1 MGLLLGDGNCK
12 TQFLRQFKFVMVV
25 EYMTDD
31 NTRGKQNLEIVMKTE
46 DDQKHMNTILRKRHY
61 TAQSFFVFPEPSLAT
76 FQKNM
81 TVLENKMNNVGDM
94 SEVELDWALN
104 LTNYFERVMGDI
116 WNKANAEK
124 VRRHE
129 ALTEEFGTEEEESEE
144 EEQESDEEESE
155 EEKESS
161 EDDEPSP
168 QEKKVITLNDTTN
181 KRVVKIAL
189 EGGSTS
195 FMWGISPNDH
205 FEDIFK
211 AFQAMD
217 FQVGALK
224 DDLPYIIK
232 SPMGSTAEAH
242 EVVSD
247 WCPQDGVQLILR
259 GLFKGGGKR
268 ALTGATKVNVSVEAK
283 KDAIM
288 DELNLF
294 HLKVQASQSPFMN
307 QIQTVVAQVKGVAD
321 ATPKNVASQLFQSLP
336 NTTLKSLA
344 GMTGATN
351 IDKKIGGMTRLIFA
365 DQVKAIDQ
373 TIKGCNDCEM
383 ALRSVLHFAFLT
395 QFADEGKG
403 GHCMEQC
410 IHGSYGN
417 HGKSSSNR
425 RRFVKAS

>member
-12 TQFLRQFKFVMVV
+12 NQFLRQFKFVMVV

-31 NTRGKQNLEIVMKTE
+31 FTRGKQNLDIVMKTE
-46 DDQKHMNTILRKRHY
+46 DDQKHMNTILRKGHY

-76 FQKNM
+76 FQKSM
-81 TVLENKMNNVGDM
+81 TTLENKMNNVGDM
-94 SEVELDWALN
+94 SEVELDWAIN

-124 VRRHE
+124 VRRLK
-129 ALTEEFGTEEEESEE
+129 ALAEEFGEEQEESEE
-144 EEQESDEEESE
+144 EEEQEESEEEESN

-268 ALTGATKVNVSVEAK
+268 ALSGATKANISVETK
-283 KDAIM
+283 KNTII

-294 HLKVQASQSPFMN
+294 NLKVQASQSPFMN

-321 ATPKNVASQLFQSLP
+321 ATPKHVASQLFQSLP

-344 GMTGATN
+344 GMTGTTN
-351 IDKKIGGMTRLIFA
+351 IDKKIGGMSRLIFA

-373 TIKGCNDCEM
+373 TIKGCDDCEM
-383 ALRSVLHFAFLT
+383 ALRNVLYFAFLS
-395 QFADEGKG
+395 QFADAGKG
-403 GHCMEQC
+403 IAWNNVSTVLMETMESRPQ
-410 IHGSYGN
+410 
-417 HGKSSSNR
+417 
-425 RRFVKAS
+425 ADADL